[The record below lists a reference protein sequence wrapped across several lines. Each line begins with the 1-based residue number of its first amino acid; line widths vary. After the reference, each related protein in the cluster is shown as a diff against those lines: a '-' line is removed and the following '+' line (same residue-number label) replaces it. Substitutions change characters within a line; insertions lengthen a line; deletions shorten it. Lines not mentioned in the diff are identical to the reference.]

1 MQEYLSQLWTKLSG
15 LLKSRKFWA
24 LVTACLAVAQ
34 AHALGQITDWQSIQA
49 LVAALSAYSLGT
61 AIEDHG
67 AVSVPAIE
75 IRPDTQR

>member
-1 MQEYLSQLWTKLSG
+1 MQEYISQLWTKLTG

-24 LVTACLAVAQ
+24 LVVAVVAVAQ
-34 AHALGQITDWQSIQA
+34 SRALGQITDWQSVQA

-67 AVSVPAIE
+67 AN
-75 IRPDTQR
+75 